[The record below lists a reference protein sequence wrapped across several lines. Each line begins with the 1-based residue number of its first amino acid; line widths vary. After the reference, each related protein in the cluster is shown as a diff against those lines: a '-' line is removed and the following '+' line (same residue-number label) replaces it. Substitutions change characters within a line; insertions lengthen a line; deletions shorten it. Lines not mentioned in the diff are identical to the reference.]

1 MRRLLVKDWMTPD
14 PITVH
19 PQNTLPHVRKLMEEH
34 HIRRLPVME
43 DDELVGI
50 ITIGDIREAQ
60 PSDVNTLRSYEAE
73 YLIGLIT
80 VDTVMTP
87 NPITIA
93 SESTIAEAAQIMLS
107 KKISGLPVMKN
118 DKLVGIITETDF
130 CRLLTQI

>member
-1 MRRLLVKDWMTPD
+1 MRRLLVSEWMTPD

-19 PQNTLPHVRKLMEEH
+19 PQDTLPHVRTLMEDH
-34 HIRRLPVME
+34 QIRRLPVLE
-43 DDELVGI
+43 DGQLAGI

-60 PSDVNTLRSYEAE
+60 PSDVYPLRSYEAE

-87 NPITIA
+87 NPITVA
-93 SESTIAEAAQIMLS
+93 PDHTIAEAAGKMLAH
-107 KKISGLPVMKN
+107 KIGGLPVLKN
-118 DKLVGIITETDF
+118 GKLVGIITETDF

>member
-1 MRRLLVKDWMTPD
+1 MSRLLVKDWMTPN
-14 PITVH
+14 PITIH
-19 PQNTLPHVRKLMEEH
+19 PQSTLPQVRKLMDEH

-87 NPITIA
+87 EPIA
-93 SESTIAEAAQIMLS
+93 VSPESPIAEAAEIMLAH
-107 KKISGLPVMKN
+107 KIGGLPVMK
-118 DKLVGIITETDF
+118 DGKLVGIITETDF